1 MSSFRKLSN
10 LFKSTVPEKNNGIME
25 LKAKLFHQGLVG
37 LTWKFHASPKFCA
50 NPEYYNR
57 YIQLNAIE
65 DCRRGM
71 GVTHAL
77 VGEEKIELQDLLLC
91 EQLLS

>member
-1 MSSFRKLSN
+1 
-10 LFKSTVPEKNNGIME
+10 ME

-37 LTWKFHASPKFCA
+37 LAWNFQVSPKFCA